1 MKNCIIVGGGL
12 CGLFSA
18 ILLAD
23 KFDQVTL
30 IEASDTC
37 GGLLKSVKDDAGVV
51 YDQGTHIP
59 NTTMIPEIDDILF
72 GPESEREK
80 YWNNLG
86 ALKTGNYF
94 AGDWDLNT
102 QVIDTRKLPADIY
115 QRGIV
120 ELLNLTNESE
130 AEDIVSYLN
139 QTIGPTF
146 TKSIAA
152 PLCRK
157 LYGEHVDLN
166 QLMTNSSVSY
176 FGLSRVLALTPE
188 VTNKLKELPAFD
200 NKLAY
205 HNQADF
211 QSRLNKDNTEECIYY
226 YPKKGQGVQFWI
238 DHLIQQAVDKGVT
251 FLNNESISKINYSG
265 DKITSVILKNSPKE
279 LPCDFLYW
287 SAPPVIALL
296 AAGIPPY
303 SDGTNQKPVFKTA
316 NIFHFSFDKPI
327 TNTESYYVWNW
338 DLNAKSF
345 RVTLLPNLR
354 LDDNDK
360 NIYNLTIEAL
370 SDVDDSESVTPELM
384 LTELKEMG
392 LIADNAKVTSS
403 LRQTVHNTFPVP
415 TFAFGKSVKGNY
427 QKLNNKFDNIMISGR
442 FSGKQWFHGDVIK
455 AAYHDIHAKF
465 K

>member
-18 ILLAD
+18 ILLAE
-23 KFDQVTL
+23 KFDRVTL

-37 GGLLKSVKDDAGVV
+37 GGLLKSIKDDAGVV

-80 YWNNLG
+80 NWNNLG
-86 ALKTGNYF
+86 QLKTGNYF
-94 AGDWDLNT
+94 AGEWDLNT
-102 QVIDTRKLPADIY
+102 QVIDTRKLPEEVY
-115 QRGIV
+115 QRGV
-120 ELLNLTNESE
+120 LELLNLTSNSD
-130 AEDIVSYLN
+130 AEDIISYLQ

-146 TKSIAA
+146 TQNVAE
-152 PLCRK
+152 PLCK
-157 LYGEHVDLN
+157 KIYGEHVDLN

-205 HNQADF
+205 HNQQDF
-211 QSRLNKDNTEECIYY
+211 HVRLTKDNAVDCTYY
-226 YPKKGQGVQFWI
+226 YPKKGKGVQFWV
-238 DHLIQQAVDKGVT
+238 DHLIQQAKDKGVI
-251 FLNNESISKINYSG
+251 FLTNESISKISHN
-265 DKITSVILKNSPKE
+265 DNKISSVTLKNTPQE
-279 LPCDFLYW
+279 LSCDFLYW
-287 SAPPVIALL
+287 SAPPAIALI
-296 AAGIPPY
+296 AAGQAPY
-303 SDGTNQKPVFKTA
+303 SNGASQKPVFKTA
-316 NIFHFSFDKPI
+316 NIFHFTFDEPI
-327 TNTESYYVWNW
+327 KNTESYYVWNW

-354 LDDNDK
+354 LDDENK
-360 NIYNLTIEAL
+360 NLYNLTIEAL
-370 SDVDDSESVTPELM
+370 SDVNDSESITPEMM
-384 LTELKEMG
+384 LSELKEMG
-392 LIADNAKVTSS
+392 LISENAKVLSS

-415 TFAFGKSVKGNY
+415 TFDFGKSVIENY
-427 QKLNNKFDNIMISGR
+427 NLLNNKFENIMISGR

-455 AAYHDIHAKF
+455 AAYHAITTKF